1 MNVKADTDVRRK
13 RRSSKELVEEQLR
26 STSTISM
33 EELSFVKH
41 LGEGGF
47 ATVELHSYEGQNER
61 LPTGTLVALKKMR
74 SKILDPRPPPPG
86 QEHAE
91 ARMID
96 VPEIWRLTFKS
107 EALMLKAFNHP
118 NVVASYGCV
127 QASPDRQLFDS
138 DRDDLMFLQEYCPGG
153 TLLDKVLKP
162 RSYTAHEA
170 LRWVTEVSRGMCYL
184 HGQPGTRVAH
194 RDLKLENILLSADG
208 TAKVAD
214 FGLSR
219 LLDPGADAEHSSEG
233 TDAAGADAESHQTA
247 EIGKAMARHDL
258 TGNTGSCRYMAP
270 EVFRNDRYSHKVDI
284 FSFGILAY
292 EVLARCRAYND
303 VFLTMDQVAKSVSAD
318 GLRPKLPKRW
328 PDPLRDLIGRCWADK
343 PSDRPEFEQ
352 LVDELEAMLE
362 TMEGTLRPGESN
374 TLVQVLSPPAS
385 GCCVLQ

>member
-1 MNVKADTDVRRK
+1 
-13 RRSSKELVEEQLR
+13 
-26 STSTISM
+26 M

-47 ATVELHSYEGQNER
+47 ATVELHSYEGQSER

-138 DRDDLMFLQEYCPGG
+138 DHDDLMFLQEYCPGG

-233 TDAAGADAESHQTA
+233 THAAGADAESHQTA

-270 EVFRNDRYSHKVDI
+270 RSFATIGTHTRSTSSHSASSRTK
-284 FSFGILAY
+284 SW
-292 EVLARCRAYND
+292 RCRAYND
-303 VFLTMDQVAKSVSAD
+303 VFLTMDQVAEIC
-318 GLRPKLPKRW
+318 L
-328 PDPLRDLIGRCWADK
+328 GRRCAK
-343 PSDRPEFEQ
+343 ATKALAR
-352 LVDELEAMLE
+352 
-362 TMEGTLRPGESN
+362 
-374 TLVQVLSPPAS
+374 PAS
-385 GCCVLQ
+385 GSHRPLLGRQAVGSPRVRAAG